1 MDTVEPAV
9 FDSPDVISAASGL
22 LVVRAVPIRRR
33 VEVGRT
39 RQVSI
44 SQSDAGVDAQE
55 GGFWAEYGA
64 AFFWAGWNKR
74 KKGIKTL
81 ASSQPNVD
89 HVRLCGSP
97 KNMARNKETA
107 RMPSPDTRLRR
118 ALARPALPAMAT
130 KSAQS
135 YAAFSFAARRGRAER
150 RRSDND
156 SGSGSDSDSGNDS
169 ASNSASNSD
178 GASNSDSASVE
189 IIDDDEN
196 DENDENEPDVV
207 VLGTASA
214 SSASSST
221 KTPCEIVRRYFTR
234 APRLDDP
241 EGLQIRLFRRVFE
254 DTRRNPNWAAEE
266 DCSVCLTGLNPQIVL
281 SCACRTRLFHINCIR
296 GWHEQDDAA
305 VQNLIRSIF
314 LDASH
319 AGPTCKQ
326 GAKPLH
332 LAWVT
337 PSAAEAAAKKQKR
350 KQARRAK
357 AKVKGSNEKQ
367 ASKSRKA
374 KVVRKAGKDAK
385 MREEA
390 APGPEHPATGGDGG
404 GGSRRGDERSVG
416 ERRGSGPSA
425 VPPWRCPA
433 LSQMTALRIQK
444 SISSRVSNMLAG
456 VLYIDALK
464 IL

>member
-1 MDTVEPAV
+1 MV
-9 FDSPDVISAASGL
+9 SPSL
-22 LVVRAVPIRRR
+22 NPW
-33 VEVGRT
+33 RT
-39 RQVSI
+39 LTPPWLQ
-44 SQSDAGVDAQE
+44 
-55 GGFWAEYGA
+55 
-64 AFFWAGWNKR
+64 
-74 KKGIKTL
+74 
-81 ASSQPNVD
+81 
-89 HVRLCGSP
+89 
-97 KNMARNKETA
+97 ARSKPTA

-135 YAAFSFAARRGRAER
+135 YAAFSFAAQCGHAER

-156 SGSGSDSDSGNDS
+156 SGSGSNSNSGSNS

-178 GASNSDSASVE
+178 STSVE
-189 IIDDDEN
+189 IIDND

-221 KTPCEIVRRYFTR
+221 KRHVKYLKRYKLLLPPVDPELSHEHRARIVRLYFTR
-234 APRLDDP
+234 APRLNDP
-241 EGLQIRLFRRVFE
+241 EGLQIRLFRRVFD
-254 DTRRNPNWAAEE
+254 DTRCNPNWAAEE
-266 DCSVCLTGLNPQIVL
+266 DCSVCLTGSNPQIVL

-296 GWHEQDDAA
+296 GWHKQDDAA
-305 VQNLIRSIF
+305 IQNLIRSIF

-357 AKVKGSNEKQ
+357 AKVKRSNKKQ
-367 ASKSRKA
+367 ASKSGKA

-390 APGPEHPATGGDGG
+390 APGPEHPATGATGAEAAAAGT
-404 GGSRRGDERSVG
+404 S
-416 ERRGSGPSA
+416 
-425 VPPWRCPA
+425 
-433 LSQMTALRIQK
+433 TALG
-444 SISSRVSNMLAG
+444 NG
-456 VLYIDALK
+456 VEVAPRLFLHGDYRK
-464 IL
+464 

>member
-1 MDTVEPAV
+1 
-9 FDSPDVISAASGL
+9 
-22 LVVRAVPIRRR
+22 
-33 VEVGRT
+33 
-39 RQVSI
+39 
-44 SQSDAGVDAQE
+44 
-55 GGFWAEYGA
+55 
-64 AFFWAGWNKR
+64 
-74 KKGIKTL
+74 
-81 ASSQPNVD
+81 
-89 HVRLCGSP
+89 
-97 KNMARNKETA
+97 
-107 RMPSPDTRLRR
+107 
-118 ALARPALPAMAT
+118 MAT

-135 YAAFSFAARRGRAER
+135 YAAFSFAARRARAER

-169 ASNSASNSD
+169 ASNSD

-189 IIDDDEN
+189 IIDDNEN
-196 DENDENEPDVV
+196 NENEPDVV

-221 KTPCEIVRRYFTR
+221 KRHVKYLKRYNLLLPPVDPELSHKRRAQIVRRYFTR

-305 VQNLIRSIF
+305 VQNLIQC
-314 LDASH
+314 
-319 AGPTCKQ
+319 PTCKQ
-326 GAKPLH
+326 GAKSLH

-350 KQARRAK
+350 KQARGAK

-390 APGPEHPATGGDGG
+390 APGPEHPATGAEAAAAGTSAALGNGVEVAPRLFLHGD
-404 GGSRRGDERSVG
+404 
-416 ERRGSGPSA
+416 
-425 VPPWRCPA
+425 
-433 LSQMTALRIQK
+433 
-444 SISSRVSNMLAG
+444 
-456 VLYIDALK
+456 VLHYRK
-464 IL
+464 

>member
-1 MDTVEPAV
+1 
-9 FDSPDVISAASGL
+9 
-22 LVVRAVPIRRR
+22 
-33 VEVGRT
+33 
-39 RQVSI
+39 
-44 SQSDAGVDAQE
+44 
-55 GGFWAEYGA
+55 
-64 AFFWAGWNKR
+64 
-74 KKGIKTL
+74 
-81 ASSQPNVD
+81 
-89 HVRLCGSP
+89 
-97 KNMARNKETA
+97 
-107 RMPSPDTRLRR
+107 
-118 ALARPALPAMAT
+118 MAT

-156 SGSGSDSDSGNDS
+156 SGSGSDSDSGNNS

-178 GASNSDSASVE
+178 SASVEIIENDDSASVE

-207 VLGTASA
+207 VLGMASA

-221 KTPCEIVRRYFTR
+221 KRHVKYLKRYNLLLPPVDPELSHERRAQIVRRYFMR

-241 EGLQIRLFRRVFE
+241 EGLQIRLFHRVFE

-390 APGPEHPATGGDGG
+390 APGPEHPTTGATGAEAAAAGTSAALGNGVEVAPRLFLHGD
-404 GGSRRGDERSVG
+404 
-416 ERRGSGPSA
+416 
-425 VPPWRCPA
+425 
-433 LSQMTALRIQK
+433 
-444 SISSRVSNMLAG
+444 
-456 VLYIDALK
+456 VLHYRK
-464 IL
+464 

>member
-1 MDTVEPAV
+1 MV
-9 FDSPDVISAASGL
+9 SPSL
-22 LVVRAVPIRRR
+22 NPW
-33 VEVGRT
+33 RT
-39 RQVSI
+39 LTPPWLQ
-44 SQSDAGVDAQE
+44 
-55 GGFWAEYGA
+55 
-64 AFFWAGWNKR
+64 
-74 KKGIKTL
+74 
-81 ASSQPNVD
+81 
-89 HVRLCGSP
+89 
-97 KNMARNKETA
+97 ARSKQTA

-118 ALARPALPAMAT
+118 VLARPALPAMAT

-135 YAAFSFAARRGRAER
+135 YAAFSFAAQRGRAER

-156 SGSGSDSDSGNDS
+156 SGSGSNSNSGNDS
-169 ASNSASNSD
+169 
-178 GASNSDSASVE
+178 ASNSDSASVE
-189 IIDDDEN
+189 IIENDDSDSVENIDDDEK

-221 KTPCEIVRRYFTR
+221 KRHVKYLKRYNLLLPPVDPELSHERRARIVRRYFTH

-266 DCSVCLTGLNPQIVL
+266 DCSVCLNASAPAPQIVL

-305 VQNLIRSIF
+305 VQNLIRSTQV
-314 LDASH
+314 LHAS
-319 AGPTCKQ
+319 K
-326 GAKPLH
+326 
-332 LAWVT
+332 VT

-357 AKVKGSNEKQ
+357 ARAKRSNEKQ
-367 ASKSRKA
+367 ASKSGKA

-390 APGPEHPATGGDGG
+390 APGPEHPATGATGAEATAAGT
-404 GGSRRGDERSVG
+404 
-416 ERRGSGPSA
+416 SA
-425 VPPWRCPA
+425 A
-433 LSQMTALRIQK
+433 LG
-444 SISSRVSNMLAG
+444 NG
-456 VLYIDALK
+456 VEVAPRLFLHGAVLHYRK
-464 IL
+464 